1 MKRDLK
7 ADLELCNKVTEGPWI
22 CDLRVG
28 CVAVYPENI
37 GRVNCMGDSEGK
49 RLFYRNGFQV
59 KDENG
64 YFKEWCVKPQDV
76 DDAEFIAQAREGW
89 PHAIERA
96 LEAEAKLEKA
106 KGLIQ
111 RWFDGEISAF
121 GVMDSMIIDLEFDI
135 DGIPDEALEYHN
147 IKRKEVLGDE

>member
-7 ADLELCNKVTEGPWI
+7 ADLDWMKKRDLPADLDWMKNAPSDHAKELM
-22 CDLRVG
+22 
-28 CVAVYPENI
+28 VAV
-37 GRVNCMGDSEGK
+37 
-49 RLFYRNGFQV
+49 
-59 KDENG
+59 
-64 YFKEWCVKPQDV
+64 
-76 DDAEFIAQAREGW
+76 
-89 PHAIERA
+89 HALERA
-96 LEAEAKLEKA
+96 IEAEAKLEKA

-147 IKRKEVLGDE
+147 IKRKKEVLGDE

>member
-1 MKRDLK
+1 MKRDLMT
-7 ADLELCNKVTEGPWI
+7 DLKSIQEGRTLFDDPDPSVGTKYELYE
-22 CDLRVG
+22 
-28 CVAVYPENI
+28 VAE
-37 GRVNCMGDSEGK
+37 
-49 RLFYRNGFQV
+49 Q
-59 KDENG
+59 
-64 YFKEWCVKPQDV
+64 
-76 DDAEFIAQAREGW
+76 
-89 PHAIERA
+89 AIERA

-121 GVMDSMIIDLEFDI
+121 GVMDAMIIDLEFDI

>member
-1 MKRDLK
+1 MKRDLMTVLK
-7 ADLELCNKVTEGPWI
+7 SIQEGCTLFDDPDPSVGTKYELYE
-22 CDLRVG
+22 
-28 CVAVYPENI
+28 VAE
-37 GRVNCMGDSEGK
+37 
-49 RLFYRNGFQV
+49 
-59 KDENG
+59 
-64 YFKEWCVKPQDV
+64 
-76 DDAEFIAQAREGW
+76 
-89 PHAIERA
+89 HAIERA

-121 GVMDSMIIDLEFDI
+121 GVMDAMIIDLEFDI

>member
-1 MKRDLK
+1 MKKRDLMT
-7 ADLELCNKVTEGPWI
+7 DLKSIQEGRTLFDDPDPSVGTKYELYE
-22 CDLRVG
+22 
-28 CVAVYPENI
+28 VAE
-37 GRVNCMGDSEGK
+37 
-49 RLFYRNGFQV
+49 
-59 KDENG
+59 
-64 YFKEWCVKPQDV
+64 
-76 DDAEFIAQAREGW
+76 
-89 PHAIERA
+89 HAIERA

-147 IKRKEVLGDE
+147 IKRKKEVLGDGDHQRQGG

>member
-1 MKRDLK
+1 MRDLK
-7 ADLELCNKVTEGPWI
+7 ADLKSIQEGRILFDDPNPSVGTKYELYE
-22 CDLRVG
+22 
-28 CVAVYPENI
+28 VAE
-37 GRVNCMGDSEGK
+37 
-49 RLFYRNGFQV
+49 
-59 KDENG
+59 
-64 YFKEWCVKPQDV
+64 
-76 DDAEFIAQAREGW
+76 
-89 PHAIERA
+89 HAIERA

-135 DGIPDEALEYHN
+135 DGIPDDALEHHN

>member
-1 MKRDLK
+1 MFDDPDPSVGTKY
-7 ADLELCNKVTEGPWI
+7 ELYE
-22 CDLRVG
+22 
-28 CVAVYPENI
+28 VAE
-37 GRVNCMGDSEGK
+37 
-49 RLFYRNGFQV
+49 
-59 KDENG
+59 
-64 YFKEWCVKPQDV
+64 
-76 DDAEFIAQAREGW
+76 
-89 PHAIERA
+89 HAIERA